1 MLYYNFKNYEE
12 FKNLFGIV
20 KHGNNHESRKNK
32 ILLAYLKNRD
42 LLHQAVTT
50 HDYTLLHINN
60 MTELEN
66 RVTSEILANGN
77 EAEDLP
83 YDLQLLGKTYYSSIY
98 ETDEYRGL
106 CEDGDPKCIRYYNHK
121 TGKIFKMKA
130 GKLYRHLISETEF
143 GRTLPNQVIT
153 YLCEEFAAKWQ
164 AYTTN
169 KLPKHKLHVDQDF
182 ERIYSSECCEG
193 DFCSCMVDKGYHNFY
208 KYSVNASAAYLENE
222 SGKIIARC
230 IIFNEVKDQN
240 DKVYRLAERQ
250 YSTGNNDVLKRALVD
265 ALIKGNHIDGYKKVG
280 ASCNE
285 PNAFVG
291 LNGESLC
298 DRKFRIA
305 CDLNWDD
312 DLSYQ
317 DSFKSYDMDTRI
329 AANYSYGDLDLS
341 VTDGCLSD
349 SDDEDVPYDDYHRR
363 YCDETVLVHVH
374 GRDYD
379 CDTDDLD
386 DFVWLDNLD
395 EYHHKDDVIYC
406 DNCDR
411 YYLRDDSYYSTVTGD
426 YYCCE
431 SCREKAEKKY
441 KEENWIY
448 SDYDDDYFED
458 ETDVTHYLRWNQG
471 AEFYEERSISESS
484 LIELLRNDEFYEFD
498 NVYFDQIDPATN
510 LPYGYKLI
518 KNVA

>member
-12 FKNLFGIV
+12 FNTLFGIV

-32 ILLAYLKNRD
+32 ILLAYLKNKD
-42 LLHQAVTT
+42 LLHQAVTSN
-50 HDYTLLHINN
+50 DYSFLHIAD

-66 RVTSEILANGN
+66 RMTNEILISGN
-77 EAEDLP
+77 EDEELP
-83 YDLQLLGKTYYSSIY
+83 YDLRLMGRTYYSSIY
-98 ETDEYRGL
+98 ETDENQGL
-106 CEDGDPKCIRYYNHK
+106 CEDGDPKCVRYYNHK

-130 GKLYRHLISETEF
+130 GKLYRNLILETEF
-143 GRTLPNQVIT
+143 GRTLPKQVVT

-164 AYTTN
+164 TYTMG
-169 KLPKHKLHVDQDF
+169 KLPKNKLYVNQDF
-182 ERIYSSECCEG
+182 KRIYSSDCCEG
-193 DFCSCMVDKGYHNFY
+193 DFYSCMVDKGYHNFY

-222 SGKIIARC
+222 EGKIIARC
-230 IIFNEVKDQN
+230 IIFNEAKDQN

-265 ALIKGNHIDGYKKVG
+265 ALIKGNYIDGYKKVG

-285 PNAFVG
+285 SNAFVG
-291 LNGESLC
+291 INGESLA

-305 CDLNWDD
+305 CDLDWDD

-317 DSFKSYDMDTRI
+317 DSFKSYDMDTRT
-329 AANYSYGDLDLS
+329 AANYCYGDLDLS
-341 VTDGCLSD
+341 TTDGCLSD
-349 SDDEDVPYDDYHRR
+349 SDEDRPYDDYHER
-363 YCDETVLVHVH
+363 YCDETVLVYVH
-374 GRDYD
+374 GRELD

-386 DFVWLDNLD
+386 DFIWIDELE
-395 EYHHKDDVIYC
+395 EYHHKDDVISC
-406 DNCDR
+406 DNCGCHH
-411 YYLRDDSYYSTVTGD
+411 LKDDSYYSTFTEE

-441 KEENWIY
+441 KEENWTY

-458 ETDVTHYLRWNQG
+458 ETEVTYYQHWNPVIQT
-471 AEFYEERSISESS
+471 YEEKSISESS
-484 LIELLRNDEFYEFD
+484 LIQQLRDEIFYEFD
-498 NVYFDQIDPATN
+498 NVYFDRIDPATN

-518 KNVA
+518 KKVA